1 MTRFINSSLKIKL
14 PPLSIW
20 PFCWTNRFIDVNIMK
35 NQHNPLL
42 SLNTNTSKQEKNTLW
57 LHPRNIGGQIFTMS
71 WVAEYLVWVQQT
83 ILWWGLFIFSK
94 VTTAHWQQNI
104 CIFNNENLVRIMKL
118 SSENASVKWKILKL
132 KNACN
137 YPLLSVA
144 WLVTHEAGRSNCYF
158 PQFRFSCAGWNS
170 CARMSQELRAECVMA
185 GYSQFIKWLQ
195 NWWGDSWIFTHHNTR
210 YLPHFALFKCPI
222 NTVHSQPKAFFYN
235 EWEISLF

>member
-1 MTRFINSSLKIKL
+1 
-14 PPLSIW
+14 
-20 PFCWTNRFIDVNIMK
+20 MK

-94 VTTAHWQQNI
+94 VATAHRQQNI

-132 KNACN
+132 KTSCN

-144 WLVTHEAGRSNCYF
+144 WLVTREAGRSNCYF
-158 PQFRFSCAGWNS
+158 PQSRFSCAGWNS

-195 NWWGDSWIFTHHNTR
+195 NWWGDSCHEYSHIITLDISLTLPYLNALSIQSAEGVFLQWMR
-210 YLPHFALFKCPI
+210 YLYFNLYH
-222 NTVHSQPKAFFYN
+222 
-235 EWEISLF
+235 

>member
-1 MTRFINSSLKIKL
+1 MCLYLFTLKTNSDSLYYNSSLKIKL

-20 PFCWTNRFIDVNIMK
+20 PFRWTSRFINVNIMK
-35 NQHNPLL
+35 NQQNPLL

-132 KNACN
+132 KNSCN

-158 PQFRFSCAGWNS
+158 PPVQVFLRGMKQLCTHES
-170 CARMSQELRAECVMA
+170 RAE
-185 GYSQFIKWLQ
+185 
-195 NWWGDSWIFTHHNTR
+195 SWECDGWVFSVYKMITKLMRRLMNIHT
-210 YLPHFALFKCPI
+210 
-222 NTVHSQPKAFFYN
+222 S
-235 EWEISLF
+235 